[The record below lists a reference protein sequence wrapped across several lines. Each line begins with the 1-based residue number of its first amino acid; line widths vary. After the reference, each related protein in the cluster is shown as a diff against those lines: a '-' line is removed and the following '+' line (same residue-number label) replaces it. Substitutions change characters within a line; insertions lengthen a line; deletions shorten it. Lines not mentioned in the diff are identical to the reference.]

1 MIPVRSAGI
10 RWVAAS
16 MFCVVGLSPSIAK
29 AELNLY
35 DANGWRF
42 FTTGRVEAHYQLIQG
57 DGDPVSHNRLVG
69 GQIENTES
77 QDANNKLVDSRIRS
91 GFVGS
96 QFDFGVENKFD
107 ETLEAT
113 AFVAVWLVGIGQQQ
127 GHAAVQQG
135 RRRSRSVGLARGVA
149 R

>member
-1 MIPVRSAGI
+1 MTLVRNGDTKF
-10 RWVAAS
+10 AAAALL
-16 MFCVVGLSPSIAK
+16 CVLGLYPSGAK
-29 AELNLY
+29 AELDLY

-96 QFDFGVENKFD
+96 QLDFGVENRIG
-107 ETLEAT
+107 ETLVAK
-113 AFVAVWLVGIGQQQ
+113 AFIAVWRSEERRVGKEC
-127 GHAAVQQG
+127 
-135 RRRSRSVGLARGVA
+135 RSRW
-149 R
+149 